1 MQLAG
6 RLAHFRKNW
15 EKLTQ
20 DQEILSVVKGYV
32 ISFLKLPVQRTVPK
46 QVATSKTQELLIDQ
60 EIMEMLDKRAI
71 KKRGTSI
78 LRSVP
83 EQYST
88 GKKEG

>member
-20 DQEILSVVKGYV
+20 DQEILFVVKRYV
-32 ISFLKLPVQRTVPK
+32 ISFLKLPVQRTIPK
-46 QVATSKTQELLIDQ
+46 QVAMSKTQELLIDQ
-60 EIMEMLDKRAI
+60 EIMEMLDKR
-71 KKRGTSI
+71 GTLI
-78 LRSVP
+78 LRSIP

>member
-20 DQEILSVVKGYV
+20 DQEILSGYV
-32 ISFLKLPVQRTVPK
+32 ISFLKLPVQRTIPK

-60 EIMEMLDKRAI
+60 EIMEMLDKETI
-71 KKRGTSI
+71 KKCNINCQT
-78 LRSVP
+78 
-83 EQYST
+83 YS
-88 GKKEG
+88 

>member
-32 ISFLKLPVQRTVPK
+32 IAFLKLPVQRTIPK

-60 EIMEMLDKRAI
+60 EIMEMLDKETI
-71 KKRGTSI
+71 KKCNINCQT
-78 LRSVP
+78 
-83 EQYST
+83 YS
-88 GKKEG
+88 

>member
-60 EIMEMLDKRAI
+60 EIMEMLDKR
-71 KKRGTSI
+71 GTLI
-78 LRSVP
+78 LRSIP